1 MPTDWSQKEQFRLSI
16 DEQVRIETEVKTML
30 VKTAPLLQII
40 NYIIFAKQ
48 IVSLRKKYKS
58 ETLFNEMEILQD
70 FWAGRGLSTT
80 LMNQIKQ
87 YYVPAYVPFV
97 CTTAKF
103 DVGKFDVDC
112 FG

>member
-1 MPTDWSQKEQFRLSI
+1 MPIKFSQKQNFALSVG
-16 DEQVRIETEVKTML
+16 EQVQIENEVKTML
-30 VKTAPLLQII
+30 VSTAPLLQIV

-70 FWAGRGLSTT
+70 FWAGRGLNTT